1 MEWFNKIQ
9 NMVGDNFNMND
20 ILKEALVYLNS
31 KSSYI
36 KQEGCPKYDSNINQI
51 MKSSIPETMIRKI
64 ILAEERSGSSAVLS
78 LYSILHSLNI
88 LPTEAKIIAYFNPLK
103 YNNFEPEL
111 FLRDLNIVTHS
122 LTITGTN
129 INEGEVINEI
139 LYNSKFPSEVLRP
152 NRKIGEILYDS
163 FRDLIQTLYKIIDNE
178 NYNKLSVNNIDVNED
193 EKTTKEKRIKHVCP
207 HCLNSTV
214 STIRQRIIRYLDL
227 MMKRNRKH

>member
-1 MEWFNKIQ
+1 M
-9 NMVGDNFNMND
+9 
-20 ILKEALVYLNS
+20 
-31 KSSYI
+31 
-36 KQEGCPKYDSNINQI
+36 
-51 MKSSIPETMIRKI
+51 
-64 ILAEERSGSSAVLS
+64 
-78 LYSILHSLNI
+78 
-88 LPTEAKIIAYFNPLK
+88 
-103 YNNFEPEL
+103 
-111 FLRDLNIVTHS
+111 
-122 LTITGTN
+122 TITGTN